1 VTAVVLVLAHA
12 ADAGAAAVA
21 AWLAR
26 ESGPQAVRIV
36 RPEALS
42 LSRWSQ
48 RVDAR
53 GRASTRIVPSRAP
66 PLASAE
72 VGAVL
77 NRIRYLPA
85 PRFHR
90 ASGKDQEYAGAELQA
105 VVASWLAELGDRVV
119 HAVRRHPWVTPLLP
133 LQHWARAAAACGLPV
148 AARTLANSPRA
159 YGSRG
164 GRSDFPNAADDH
176 IAGIGMIAAGTVVV
190 AGNEVGGALSAR
202 YGPSALAAARALE
215 FPLLEF
221 RFAIEKN
228 ETVLVEV
235 DPLPPLAEPWAAALV
250 GRLLAALAREPRQ

>member
-1 VTAVVLVLAHA
+1 MTAAVVVLAHA
-12 ADAGAAAVA
+12 TDAGAASVA

-26 ESGPQAVRIV
+26 EFGPQAVRIV

-48 RVDAR
+48 RVDTR
-53 GRASTRIVPSRAP
+53 GRASTRVALPRAG
-66 PLASAE
+66 PLANAE

-77 NRIRYLPA
+77 NRIRFLST

-90 ASGKDQEYAGAELQA
+90 ASGKDQEYSGAELQA

-159 YGSRG
+159 YGSHG
-164 GRSDFPNAADDH
+164 GRSDFPDAADDLT
-176 IAGIGMIAAGTVVV
+176 GSVGMISAGTVLV
-190 AGNEVGGALSAR
+190 AGNEVGGPLSRR
-202 YGPSALAAARALE
+202 YGPCALAAARALE

-221 RFAIEKN
+221 RFAVEKG

-235 DPLPPLAEPWAAALV
+235 DPLPPLTEPWAAALV